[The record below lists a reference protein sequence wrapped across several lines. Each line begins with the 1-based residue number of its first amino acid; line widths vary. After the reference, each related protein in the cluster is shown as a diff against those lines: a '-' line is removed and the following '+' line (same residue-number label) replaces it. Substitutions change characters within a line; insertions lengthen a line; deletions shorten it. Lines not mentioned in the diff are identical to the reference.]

1 MPGTVQFAC
10 QGNDSLARE
19 GCDVCHYP
27 QKKVKVGGCYM
38 SELNVPYWCERHIIE
53 SFYHLL
59 FASCSFVF
67 SEVTFDALQ
76 CVFFF
81 LEVLVVLLETSVS
94 AL

>member
-1 MPGTVQFAC
+1 M
-10 QGNDSLARE
+10 SLSPEE
-19 GCDVCHYP
+19 GEG
-27 QKKVKVGGCYM
+27 GGCYM

-81 LEVLVVLLETSVS
+81 LEVLVVLLETSVF